1 MDGPSQPLSLV
12 IMQTPKEMQA
22 SRDDVV
28 LRGRAIQLVEN
39 ISLETNIVEAIIVV
53 GRILMEEGLRDVEI
67 DDEVV
72 SILRRQ
78 GFEDVIILPEG
89 EIVIAYHSL
98 IRRTAGAECWT
109 MARNQKECNVVPF
122 LPHLL
127 EVTQMAM
134 RADLITNG
142 ESYQDEEISLR
153 DDIASHIEEPE
164 NWTEISLLE
173 FFNSALPKT
182 SQVRG
187 MKSQPIVQV
196 LSMREPKLKWRDAN
210 DNDEVRGEG
219 VYVSGGQYYVRRDTD
234 IRKLYEERPDGM
246 SGMRLGQLAA
256 DYRLLKRGDKGTE
269 AIR

>member
-98 IRRTAGAECWT
+98 IRRTAGAECWK
-109 MARNQKECNVVPF
+109 MARNQEECNVIPF